1 MYSVHISTVHC
12 TVYNIYSAHDI
23 LAVVELIDEVNIRT
37 SGVVGAGLEPAPRG
51 VHCLDSGRQSGQHT
65 LQQFGGTL
73 GLALNRDKVTSLTY
87 TKEGEIERENE
98 REQKINDAFNSGQYI
113 LHSMP
118 KGNAHTLYLD
128 G

>member
-51 VHCLDSGRQSGQHT
+51 VHCLDSVRQSGQHT

-87 TKEGEIERENE
+87 TKEGEER
-98 REQKINDAFNSGQYI
+98 ST
-113 LHSMP
+113 
-118 KGNAHTLYLD
+118 GNFWTMSTFYVLSVKASLCEAISDL
-128 G
+128 